1 MKKVTV
7 LGAGL
12 AGCECAWQLAKRG
25 IEVRLFEMKPNK
37 MTPAHSS
44 EYFAELVCSNSL
56 RSDELTNAV
65 GLLKAEMRKM
75 GSLIMESADSNRVAA
90 GGALAV
96 DREGF
101 SRYITDKI
109 KSCTNIEL
117 VSEEATDFPEGE
129 LVVAT
134 GPLTSDALAEKLEK
148 LCNCTGLH
156 FYDAVAPIVTLESVD
171 MDSAFFAS
179 RYDKGTA
186 DYVNCP
192 MNEDEYKAFV
202 KELVSAKEAPVHGFD
217 DGGVFEGCMPVEV
230 MARRGEET
238 LRFGPL
244 KPVGLRDPRTGKE
257 NYAVVQLRRDN
268 ADGTIYNLVGFQTH
282 LTWGEQKRV
291 FSMIPALKNAEFVRY
306 GVMHRNTYLNSPQ
319 LLDRYYRLRSEP
331 RISFAGQMTGVE
343 GYVESAASGMLVGIE
358 TAARL
363 LELEPVNFPQETAI
377 GALGLYISGGSVGDF
392 QPMNINFGIITPLGY
407 RVKGKRNKNAEISA
421 RSLKII
427 DELMEKEVFCREDN
441 R

>member
-1 MKKVTV
+1 METVTV

-12 AGCECAWQLAKRG
+12 AGSECAWQLARRG
-25 IEVRLFEMKPNK
+25 IRVRLWEMKPEK
-37 MTPAHSS
+37 MSPAHHSP
-44 EYFAELVCSNSL
+44 YFGELVCSNSL

-65 GLLKAEMRKM
+65 GLLKAEMRAM
-75 GSLIMESADSNRVAA
+75 DSLIMASADANKVAA

-101 SRYITDKI
+101 ARQITETLEQHPNVEI
-109 KSCTNIEL
+109 IRQ
-117 VSEEATDFPEGE
+117 EALDIPDGE
-129 LVVAT
+129 VVIAT
-134 GPLTSDALAEKLEK
+134 GPLSSDAIAEKIAA
-148 LCNCTGLH
+148 LCPDSDLH
-156 FYDAVAPIVTLESVD
+156 FYDAVAPIVTLDSVD

-192 MNEDEYKAFV
+192 MDKEEYLAFV
-202 KELVSAKEAPVHGFD
+202 KELVSAREAPVHGFD

-230 MARRGEET
+230 MARRGVDT
-238 LRFGPL
+238 LRYGPM
-244 KPVGLRDPRTGKE
+244 KPVGLIDPRTGRE

-268 ADGTIYNLVGFQTH
+268 ADGTIYNIVGFQTH

-291 FSMIPALKNAEFVRY
+291 FSMIPALRNAEFVRY
-306 GVMHRNTYLNSPQ
+306 GVMHRNTYLNSPK
-319 LLDRYYRLRSEP
+319 LLDRYYRLRSDP

-358 TAARL
+358 TAARVL
-363 LELEPVNFPQETAI
+363 GLESVDFPQETAI

-392 QPMNINFGIITPLGY
+392 QPMNINFGIIKPLEY
-407 RVKGKRNKNAEISA
+407 RVKGKRNKNAEISN
-421 RSLKII
+421 RSLAII
-427 DELMEKEVFCREDN
+427 EQLKEKEVFRL
-441 R
+441 

>member
-1 MKKVTV
+1 MNAVTV
-7 LGAGL
+7 IGAGL
-12 AGCECAWQLAKRG
+12 AGSEAAYQLATRG
-25 IEVRLFEMKPNK
+25 IPVRLIEMKPKK
-37 MTPAHSS
+37 MTPAHVSP
-44 EYFAELVCSNSL
+44 YFAELVCSNSL

-65 GLLKAEMRKM
+65 GLLKEELRRLGSIVMRC
-75 GSLIMESADSNRVAA
+75 ADEHRVAA

-101 SRYITDKI
+101 ARAVTEAVRALANVEI
-109 KSCTNIEL
+109 
-117 VSEEATDFPEGE
+117 VAEEAEDIPDGE
-129 LVVAT
+129 VIVAS
-134 GPLTSDALAEKLEK
+134 GPLTSDALAENILRRTGSE
-148 LCNCTGLH
+148 GLH
-156 FYDAVAPIVTLESVD
+156 FYDAVAPIVSLDSVD
-171 MDSAFFAS
+171 MESAFRAS

-192 MNEDEYKAFV
+192 MTEEEYAAFW
-202 KELVSAKEAPVHGFD
+202 KELTTAREAAVHGFD

-427 DELMEKEVFCREDN
+427 DELMEKEVFCRENN

>member
-25 IEVRLFEMKPNK
+25 IEVRLYEMKPNK
-37 MTPAHSS
+37 MTPAHTS

-109 KSCTNIEL
+109 KSCPNIEL

-192 MNEDEYKAFV
+192 MNEAEYKAFV
-202 KELVSAKEAPVHGFD
+202 KELASAKEAPVHGFD

-244 KPVGLRDPRTGKE
+244 KPVGLRDPRTGKD

-291 FSMIPALKNAEFVRY
+291 FSMIPALRNAEFVRY
-306 GVMHRNTYLNSPQ
+306 GVMHRNTYLNSPH
-319 LLDRYYRLRSEP
+319 LLDRYYRLKSDP

-427 DELMEKEVFCREDN
+427 DELMDKEVFCREDN

>member
-1 MKKVTV
+1 MERVTV

-12 AGCECAWQLAKRG
+12 AGSECAWQLAKRG
-25 IEVRLFEMKPNK
+25 IPVRLVEMKPTK

-44 EYFAELVCSNSL
+44 AYFAELVCSNSL

-65 GLLKAEMRKM
+65 GLLKEEMRRL
-75 GSLIMESADSNRVAA
+75 GSLILESADQNRVAA

-96 DREGF
+96 DRVGF
-101 SRYITDKI
+101 SRYITEKLRACENVEI
-109 KSCTNIEL
+109 
-117 VSEEATDFPEGE
+117 VEAEADAIPEGE
-129 LVVAT
+129 VVIAT
-134 GPLTSDALAEKLEK
+134 GPLSSDAIAERIAA
-148 LCNCTGLH
+148 LCPESDLH

-171 MDSAFFAS
+171 MESAFFAS

-192 MNEDEYKAFV
+192 MDKEEYLAFV
-202 KELVSAKEAPVHGFD
+202 TELVSAREAEVHGFD

-230 MARRGEET
+230 MARRGVDT
-238 LRFGPL
+238 LRYGPL

-268 ADGTIYNLVGFQTH
+268 ADGTLYNLVGFQTH

-291 FSMIPALKNAEFVRY
+291 FSMIPALRNAEFVRY

-319 LLDRYYRLRSEP
+319 LLDRYYRLRSDP

-358 TAARL
+358 TAARVL
-363 LELEPVNFPQETAI
+363 GLPAVDFPQETAI

-392 QPMNINFGIITPLGY
+392 QPMNINFGIISPLGY
-407 RVKGKRNKNAEISA
+407 RVKGKRNKNAEISR
-421 RSLKII
+421 RSLEILEK
-427 DELMEKEVFCREDN
+427 LREKEVFHIEDH

>member
-1 MKKVTV
+1 MEKITV

-12 AGCECAWQLAKRG
+12 AGSECAWQLAKRG
-25 IEVRLFEMKPNK
+25 IDVRLVEMKPVK
-37 MTPAHSS
+37 MTPAHCSPD
-44 EYFAELVCSNSL
+44 FAELVCSNSL

-65 GLLKAEMRKM
+65 GLLKAEMRRM
-75 GSLIMESADSNRVAA
+75 GSLILDSADKNRVAA

-96 DREGF
+96 DRQGF
-101 SRYITDKI
+101 SKYITEKL
-109 KSCTNIEL
+109 KNCPNIEIIRA
-117 VSEEATDFPEGE
+117 EATEIPSGE
-129 LVVAT
+129 TVIAT
-134 GPLTSDALAEKLEK
+134 GPLSSDAIADSIAA
-148 LCNCTGLH
+148 LCPESDLH

-171 MDSAFFAS
+171 MYSAFFAS

-192 MNEDEYKAFV
+192 MDREEYLAFV
-202 KELVSAKEAPVHGFD
+202 SELVAAKEAEVHGFD
-217 DGGVFEGCMPVEV
+217 DGGAFEGCMPVEV
-230 MARRGEET
+230 MARRGVDT
-238 LRFGPL
+238 LRYGPL
-244 KPVGLRDPRTGKE
+244 KPVGLRDPRTGRE

-268 ADGTIYNLVGFQTH
+268 TDGTIYNMVGFQTH

-319 LLDRYYRLRSEP
+319 LLDRYYRLKAQP

-363 LELEPVNFPQETAI
+363 MDLAPVNFPQETAI
-377 GALGLYISGGSVGDF
+377 GALGLYISGGSVGEF
-392 QPMNINFGIITPLGY
+392 QPMNINFGIITPLER

-421 RSLKII
+421 RSLEII
-427 DELMEKEVFCREDN
+427 DGLLEKEIFACEN
-441 R
+441 NY